1 MTKPYIL
8 ITNDDGI
15 HAAGIKHLWDALK
28 DFADLVIVAPNI
40 EKSGSGTGITFST
53 PLQIRPVEW
62 KDNTPAWSVNGTPA
76 DCVKMA
82 LSVLLNRKPD
92 LVVSGVNAGSNA
104 GRTIF
109 YSGTVGAIIEATLQ
123 GIPGIAFSFFDFS
136 IPPIGSVSGPLLSI
150 TQHFL
155 KNPLPAHT
163 FLNVTFP
170 GKCHEKITGFRMAR
184 QGQGYWIEDPEKRI
198 HPEGVPYYWLGG
210 RWAHYNEN
218 PESDV
223 ALLQQGYLTA
233 APIYIGDLTDHQL
246 FALQQNEFQAL
257 YSSNFNA
264 SACADLS
271 SSLPPG
277 SS

>member
-1 MTKPYIL
+1 MAMRIL

-15 HAAGIKHLWDALK
+15 HAAGLKHLWTALK
-28 DFADLVIVAPNI
+28 DFADLVIVAPI
-40 EKSGSGTGITFST
+40 LEKSGSSAALTFST
-53 PLQIRPVEW
+53 PLQIHPVDWAE
-62 KDNTPAWSVNGTPA
+62 NTPAWSVNGTPV

-92 LVVSGVNAGSNA
+92 LVVSGVNRGSNA

-123 GIPGIAFSFFDFS
+123 GVPGIAYSFYDFEY
-136 IPPIGSVSGPLLSI
+136 PPLGSVSTHLSAI
-150 TQHFL
+150 TRHFL
-155 KNPLPAHT
+155 EHPLPPYT

-170 GKCHEKITGFRMAR
+170 EKCHMKIEGFRMAK

-198 HPEGVPYYWLGG
+198 HPEGAPYYWLGG
-210 RWAHYNEN
+210 RWAHHDEN
-218 PESDV
+218 PQSDV

-233 APIYIGDLTDHQL
+233 APIHIGDLTDLRLLSQR
-246 FALQQNEFQAL
+246 QNAFQKL
-257 YSSNFNA
+257 YSNSFND
-264 SACADLS
+264 SACADMS
-271 SSLPPG
+271 SSLPPA

>member
-15 HAAGIKHLWDALK
+15 HAAGIKHLWGALK

-40 EKSGSGTGITFST
+40 EKSGSGTGITFSV
-53 PLQIRPVEW
+53 PLQIRPVAWE
-62 KDNTPAWSVNGTPA
+62 DNTKAWSVNGTPA

-123 GIPGIAFSFFDFS
+123 GIPGIAFSFYDFEF
-136 IPPIGSVSGPLLSI
+136 PPVGSVSAPLASI
-150 TQHFL
+150 TRHFL
-155 KNPLPAHT
+155 AHPLPTHT

-170 GKCHEKITGFRMAR
+170 EKCHEKIEGFRMAR
-184 QGQGYWIEDPEKRI
+184 QGQGHWVEDPEKRI

-210 RWAHYNEN
+210 RWAHHDEN

-223 ALLQQGYLTA
+223 ALLQKGYLTA
-233 APIYIGDLTDHQL
+233 APIHIGDLTDQQM
-246 FALQQNEFQAL
+246 FARQGQMFQSL
-257 YSSNFNA
+257 YSKSFKD
-264 SACADLS
+264 SACADMS

-277 SS
+277 NS